1 MKNVHLGTT
10 WRATQTKVL
19 SAKSARLK
27 LFAMVARTLSHVL
40 AIGDRQ
46 SLQMNSLNA
55 SGRRHASAAA

>member
-19 SAKSARLK
+19 SAKSVRLK

-46 SLQMNSLNA
+46 SLQINSLNVL
-55 SGRRHASAAA
+55 GRRHASAAA